1 MDYKICSSSIA
12 QRIKKALNEIISETQ
27 TESWRV
33 DTLVSVY
40 DLYVTSYPMF
50 WKIYCGD
57 KFWYY
62 TLYELESLT
71 PKFDLFWRDVIVN
84 YAKIHE
90 IPSTDKNKSKEK
102 WQQKLGK
109 TISQDDWRIVY
120 SIYLTHYL
128 IQYKIY
134 LRFLYTCTNERLMK
148 CKLSETE
155 MCSFLFWNQWNYDIF
170 FYYFKHV
177 RLLWLV

>member
-1 MDYKICSSSIA
+1 MSPKRRQIKVLLIKVDYNICSSSIA

-57 KFWYY
+57 KFWYN

-71 PKFDLFWRDVIVN
+71 PKFDLFWRDAIVN

-90 IPSTDKNKSKEK
+90 IPSTAKKQIERKMATKIRE
-102 WQQKLGK
+102 
-109 TISQDDWRIVY
+109 DWLENCV
-120 SIYLTHYL
+120 L
-128 IQYKIY
+128 
-134 LRFLYTCTNERLMK
+134 
-148 CKLSETE
+148 
-155 MCSFLFWNQWNYDIF
+155 DIF
-170 FYYFKHV
+170 DT
-177 RLLWLV
+177 LLNTV